1 MPGPDFQPPD
11 RTAGRTHDAAQ
22 GASWLQR
29 LRQALLG
36 RPLSPWAVLLVAL
49 LLTLWGWRF
58 MSDQVR
64 ESRRLRFEQ
73 ESERLEQAI
82 LDRLRHYETALYGAR
97 GLFPPGGMVDHAT
110 WRRYVDSLDL
120 ANRYPGALGLGLSLK
135 LTPAQWA
142 AWEARLRAEGL
153 PDIRFRPEGERP
165 ERHAIVY
172 LEPLDRRNMR
182 AIGFDMYS
190 EPVRRA
196 AMERA
201 RDTGTLT
208 VSGRV
213 TLVQEL
219 DDEVQ
224 PGFLMYLPVY
234 REGDPVALPARRDRL
249 VGFVYSPFRMGEF
262 MRGILGAQ
270 APPVDLAIY
279 DGEAPAPEHL
289 LFDAS
294 RDRGAANGG
303 AQGRSFRST
312 HHLELAGRRWTLAFA
327 ASPAD
332 FIGVGE
338 RGPWWGL
345 AAGLSISLLL
355 FGMTWMYAHGRTRA
369 LALATAMTE
378 ELRESREQHAAV
390 TDTASDAIVSADE
403 SGRVI
408 HFNRAAERLLGY
420 EAGEVLDRP
429 LTLFIPPAQR
439 AAHEAGFARYRAT
452 EEARLIGRTVEM
464 TALTK
469 AGEEVPVEISL
480 AAWRTGRGRFFTAI
494 LRDVRE
500 RKASEAALQRK
511 NEELVRAS
519 EAKDRFLASMSH
531 ELRTPL
537 NAVIGYTGMLLMR
550 LPGPLTPDQEKQ
562 LKTVQDSA
570 RHLLA
575 LINDLLDVAKVDA
588 GKVEL
593 KLEPTDCRT
602 LVHDV
607 AATLK
612 PLADA
617 KGLRL
622 DVHAPD
628 AAVIAKSDRRV
639 LSQILLNLGGNAV
652 KFTDQGVVRLGLRD
666 ERASELPHIVF
677 EVEDTGVGIRAEDQA
692 RLFHAF
698 SQLDRDRLGPRE
710 GTGLGL
716 YVSRRLAD
724 LLGATLALQSEYGR
738 GSVFRLL
745 LREPD
750 DAGPR

>member
-1 MPGPDFQPPD
+1 MPGPDFQPTD
-11 RTAGRTHDAAQ
+11 RNASRGDDGAGRV
-22 GASWLQR
+22 SWLR
-29 LRQALLG
+29 GLRQAVLG
-36 RPLSPWAVLLVAL
+36 RPLSPWGVLLLAL
-49 LLTLWGWRF
+49 ILTLWGWRF

-64 ESRRLRFEQ
+64 ESQRLRFEQ
-73 ESERLEQAI
+73 ESERLEQAV

-97 GLFPPGGMVDHAT
+97 GLFPPDGMVEHAT
-110 WRRYVDSLDL
+110 WRRYVESLDL
-120 ANRYPGALGLGLSLK
+120 ANRYPGAMGLGLSLK
-135 LTPAQWA
+135 VTPEEWS
-142 AWEARLRAEGL
+142 AWEARLRAEGMPGL
-153 PDIRFRPEGERP
+153 HFRPTEPRP
-165 ERHAIVY
+165 ERHVIVY
-172 LEPLDRRNMR
+172 LEPMDQRNLR

-201 RDTGTLT
+201 RDTGTLAM
-208 VSGRV
+208 SGRV
-213 TLVQEL
+213 TLVQEF
-219 DDEVQ
+219 DDKVQ

-234 REGDPVALPARRDRL
+234 HGGDPVSVQARRERL
-249 VGFVYSPFRMGEF
+249 LGFVYSPFRMGEF
-262 MRGILGAQ
+262 MRGVLGSQ
-270 APPVDLAIY
+270 APPLDVAIY
-279 DGEAPAPEHL
+279 DGQAPGPEHV
-289 LFDAS
+289 LFQAG
-294 RDRGAANGG
+294 RDRVV
-303 AQGRSFRST
+303 AQGWWDGPAFRTT
-312 HHLELAGRRWTLAFA
+312 HHLELAGRRWTMVFSARPSDLV
-327 ASPAD
+327 
-332 FIGVGE
+332 GVGE

-345 AAGLSISLLL
+345 AAGLSISFLL

-369 LALATAMTE
+369 LALATAMTD

-429 LTLFIPPAQR
+429 LTLFIPPARR
-439 AAHEAGFARYRAT
+439 AAHDAGFARYLAT
-452 EEARLIGRTVEM
+452 GESRLIGRTVEM
-464 TALTK
+464 AALTK
-469 AGEEVPVEISL
+469 AGEEVPVEFSL
-480 AAWRTGRGRFFTAI
+480 ATWRTGRGRFFTAI
-494 LRDVRE
+494 LRDIRE
-500 RKASEAALQRK
+500 RKASEEALRRK

-570 RHLLA
+570 KHLLA
-575 LINDLLDVAKVDA
+575 LINDLLDVAKIDA

-593 KLEPTDCRT
+593 HLEPTDCRA

-622 DVHAPD
+622 EAHAPD
-628 AAVIAKSDRRV
+628 EKVVAQSDRRV

-652 KFTDQGVVRLGLRD
+652 KFTDEGVVRLCLRD
-666 ERASELPHIVF
+666 ERASGSPHIVF

-724 LLGATLALQSEYGR
+724 LLGATLALQSELGR

-750 DAGPR
+750 DAGPS